1 MSLED
6 KILDP
11 IVEATNS
18 LMANGKMPIE
28 VATQLVEHLKVAI
41 VDAQSEMRAIVEDK
55 IHLWESLYG
64 ERDKTLYALG
74 LRHALDV
81 INGEVAT
88 DKNGFNDKPYVKGQ
102 EFELDV
108 PVEEI

>member
-6 KILDP
+6 NILDP
-11 IVEATNS
+11 VVEATNS
-18 LMANGKMPIE
+18 MIAAGQLPME
-28 VATQLVEHLKVAI
+28 VATRIIQHLNVAI
-41 VDAQSEMRAIVEDK
+41 NNSRLEMRNQIEDK

>member
-11 IVEATNS
+11 IIEATNS
-18 LMANGKMPIE
+18 LMANGKMPME
-28 VATQLVEHLKVAI
+28 VATQIVEHLKVAI
-41 VDAQSEMRAIVEDK
+41 SDAQVEMRTVIEDK

-64 ERDKTLYALG
+64 EKDKTLYTLG
-74 LRHALDV
+74 LRHSLDI

-88 DKNGFNDKPYVKGQ
+88 DKNGFNDKPYVEGQ
-102 EFELDV
+102 EFKLDV

>member
-41 VDAQSEMRAIVEDK
+41 VDAQVEMRTIVEDK

-88 DKNGFNDKPYVKGQ
+88 DKNGFNDKPYVEGQ
-102 EFELDV
+102 EFKLDV

>member
-11 IVEATNS
+11 VIEATNS
-18 LMANGKMPIE
+18 MIANGQLPIE
-28 VATQLVEHLKVAI
+28 VATLLVQQLRVAI
-41 VDAQSEMRAIVEDK
+41 DDAQFAMRTQVEDK

-64 ERDKTLYALG
+64 EKDKTLYALG
-74 LRHALDV
+74 LRHALDI

-88 DKNGFNDKPYVKGQ
+88 DKNGFNGKPYVEGQ
-102 EFELDV
+102 EFKLDETE
-108 PVEEI
+108 EEI

>member
-6 KILDP
+6 RILDP
-11 IVEATNS
+11 VIEATNS
-18 LMANGKMPIE
+18 MIANGRMPIE
-28 VATQLVEHLKVAI
+28 VATLIIQQLRVAI
-41 VDAQSEMRAIVEDK
+41 DDAQIEMRSQIEDK

-74 LRHALDV
+74 LRHSLDI

-88 DKNGFNDKPYVKGQ
+88 DKNGFNDKPYVEGQ
-102 EFELDV
+102 EFELDK

>member
-1 MSLED
+1 MNLED

-18 LMANGKMPIE
+18 MIANGQLPIE
-28 VATQLVEHLKVAI
+28 VATLVIQQLRVAI
-41 VDAQSEMRAIVEDK
+41 DDAQFAMRTQVEDK

-64 ERDKTLYALG
+64 EKDKTLYALG
-74 LRHALDV
+74 LRHALDI

-88 DKNGFNDKPYVKGQ
+88 DKNGFNGKPYVKDQ
-102 EFELDV
+102 EFKLDEI
-108 PVEEI
+108 VEDI